1 MTIDWASL
9 HAKLP
14 TEKSSESDTEQ
25 RRQIFA
31 RYFDVNNNGYC
42 SLAECDKG
50 LSELLVSA
58 DDSNDGE
65 NNTMSIVLTK
75 PVILRA
81 FTSAKTI
88 AQEKGDNINDN
99 RSSDYLE
106 FSEFRYFL
114 LYLKEYIQL
123 WELFDTIDGDN
134 DRRISHDE
142 FVNDLLPK
150 LNNNE
155 YYSRIFSET
164 TTATTTT
171 ESIFYSIDTNNGG
184 YILFLELAQ
193 YIIKHRM
200 MALPE

>member
-14 TEKSSESDTEQ
+14 TEKSSEGDTEQ

-31 RYFDVNNNGYC
+31 RYFDMNSNGYC

-50 LSELLVSA
+50 LSELLASS
-58 DDSNDGE
+58 DDSE
-65 NNTMSIVLTK
+65 SNTMSIVLTK

-88 AQEKGDNINDN
+88 AQEKGDNTNDS

-123 WELFDTIDGDN
+123 WELFDTIDSDN
-134 DRRISHDE
+134 DRRINHDE
-142 FVNDLLPK
+142 FVNDVLPK

-164 TTATTTT
+164 TTTTTT
-171 ESIFYSIDTNNGG
+171 ESIFHSIDTNNGG
-184 YILFLELAQ
+184 YILFLELVQ
-193 YIIKHRM
+193 YIIKQRM